1 MEITRKKGRKMKN
14 RKSFVIGVLAV
25 VALYSCVP
33 TREIR
38 DENTSVPEQ
47 YQNQSRDTINT
58 GMVEWREFFK
68 DPNLVE
74 LIDTA
79 LVNNQELN
87 IMLQQVDMDKNV
99 IQAKK
104 GEYLPFVNIQA
115 GAEVEK
121 VGEYTRNGAVE
132 KNLEVKEGEEFP
144 EPLTNYMVGAF
155 ATWELDVWKKLR
167 NEKKAVVFEYL
178 SSVEGKNFMVTNL
191 VAEIADSYY
200 ELMALDNQLS
210 IIDQNLEI
218 QQNALKMVKLQKQA
232 ARATE
237 LAVKRFQAEVMKN
250 QSHKYEIQQEIVE
263 MENRLNFLIGRSPQH
278 IQRTSD
284 NFIDMSIDTIY
295 AGIPSQLLQNRP
307 DVRQAEFELAAA
319 KLDTKAA
326 KASFYPQFTI
336 KAGAGLQAFNTKYLT
351 TTPESVLY
359 SVMGDMVAPL
369 INRNAIKAQYKNA
382 TDRQL
387 QAVYEYEKAILNA
400 YIEVANQLS
409 NIENLK
415 MSYELKNGQVQA
427 LTESID
433 LSTRLFQSARVEYIE
448 VLLAQREALESR
460 MELVETKKDQLLA
473 QVTMYR
479 ALGGG
484 WN

>member
-1 MEITRKKGRKMKN
+1 MKH
-14 RKSFVIGVLAV
+14 RKSVVIGIIALVG
-25 VALYSCVP
+25 LYSCVP

-38 DENTSVPEQ
+38 DEDPTVPEQ
-47 YQNQSRDTINT
+47 YQNQPADTVNT
-58 GMVEWREFFK
+58 GLVQWKTFFK
-68 DPNLVE
+68 DPHLIA

-79 LVNNQELN
+79 LVRNQELN
-87 IMLQQVDMDKNV
+87 IMLQQVDMAKNV
-99 IQAKK
+99 IQVKK
-104 GEYLPFVNIQA
+104 GEYLPFVNLKA

-132 KNLEVKEGEEFP
+132 KNLEIREGEEFP
-144 EPLTNYMVGAF
+144 EPLTDYMVGAF

-167 NEKKAVVFEYL
+167 NEKKAAVFEYL
-178 SSVEGKNFMVTNL
+178 SSVEGKNFMVTNM

-200 ELMALDNQLS
+200 ELMALDNELA

-237 LAVKRFQAEVMKN
+237 LAVKRFQAEVLKN

-263 MENRLNFLIGRSPQH
+263 MENRINFLIGRSPQY
-278 IQRTSD
+278 IDRMSD
-284 NFIDMSIDTIY
+284 GFIDTPIDAIN
-295 AGIPSQLLQNRP
+295 AGVPSQLLQNRP
-307 DVRQAEFELAAA
+307 DVRRAEFELAAA

-326 KASFYPQFTI
+326 KANFYPQFTI
-336 KAGAGLQAFNTKYLT
+336 KAGLGLQAFDTKYLT

-387 QAVYEYEKAILNA
+387 QAIYEYEKAILNA

-409 NIENLK
+409 NIDNLK
-415 MSYELKNGQVQA
+415 KSYDLKDGQVQA
-427 LTESID
+427 LTESIE

-448 VLLAQREALESR
+448 VLLAQREALESK
-460 MELVETKKDQLLA
+460 MELVETKKDQMLA
-473 QVTMYR
+473 QVNMYR

>member
-1 MEITRKKGRKMKN
+1 MERKRKMVTKMKH
-14 RKSFVIGVLAV
+14 RKSLLIGMIVL
-25 VALYSCVP
+25 VAFYSCVP

-38 DENTSVPEQ
+38 DENIAVPDN
-47 YQNQSRDTINT
+47 YQNQSADTVNT
-58 GMVEWREFFK
+58 GLVEWKQFFK
-68 DPNLVE
+68 DSNLIA

-79 LVNNQELN
+79 LVKNQELN
-87 IMLQQVDMDKNV
+87 IMLQRVDMAKNV

-104 GEYLPFVNIQA
+104 GEYLPFVNFQA
-115 GAEVEK
+115 AAEVEK

-144 EPLTNYMVGAF
+144 EPLTNYMVGAY

-167 NEKKAVVFEYL
+167 NEKKAAVFEYL

-191 VAEIADSYY
+191 VAEIASSYY
-200 ELMALDNQLS
+200 ELMALDNQMA

-218 QQNALKMVKLQKQA
+218 QQNALQMVKLQKQA

-250 QSHKYEIQQEIVE
+250 RSHKYEIQQQIVE
-263 MENRLNFLIGRSPQH
+263 VENRLNFLIGRSPRH
-278 IQRTSD
+278 IQRESD
-284 NFIDMSIDTIY
+284 NFIDTPIDTVY

-307 DVRQAEFELAAA
+307 DVRSAEFELAAA

-326 KASFYPQFTI
+326 KANFYPQFTI
-336 KAGAGLQAFNTKYLT
+336 KAGLGLEAFDTKYLT

-359 SVMGDMVAPL
+359 SAIGDMVAPL
-369 INRNAIKAQYKNA
+369 INRNAIKTQYRNA
-382 TDRQL
+382 TARQL

-415 MSYELKNGQVQA
+415 KSYELKDGQVQA

-460 MELVETKKDQLLA
+460 MELVETKKDQMLA
-473 QVTMYR
+473 QVNMYR

>member
-1 MEITRKKGRKMKN
+1 MKN
-14 RKSFVIGVLAV
+14 SKALFIGIMALVLF
-25 VALYSCVP
+25 YSCVP

-38 DENTSVPEQ
+38 DEETALPEQ
-47 YQNQSRDTINT
+47 YQNQSTDTVN
-58 GMVEWREFFK
+58 
-68 DPNLVE
+68 
-74 LIDTA
+74 TA
-79 LVNNQELN
+79 LVQWKEFFQDPYLVTLIDSALVKNQELN
-87 IMLQQVDMDKNV
+87 IMLQRVDMAKNK

-144 EPLTNYMVGAF
+144 EPLTNYMVGTF

-167 NEKKAVVFEYL
+167 NEKKAAVYEYL
-178 SSVEGKNFMVTNL
+178 SSVEGKNFMVTSL

-200 ELMALDNQLS
+200 ELMALDNQLA

-218 QQNALKMVKLQKQA
+218 QQNALRMVKLQKEA

-250 QSHKYEIQQEIVE
+250 QSHKYEIQQQIVE
-263 MENRLNFLIGRSPQH
+263 TENKLNFLLGRSPQH
-278 IQRTSD
+278 IDRTSD
-284 NFIDMSIDTIY
+284 SFIDAPIDAIS
-295 AGIPSQLLQNRP
+295 AGVPSQLLQNRP
-307 DVRQAEFELAAA
+307 DVRQAEYELAAA

-326 KASFYPQFTI
+326 KANFYPQFTI
-336 KAGAGLQAFNTKYLT
+336 KAGLGLEAFDVKYLT

-359 SVMGDMVAPL
+359 SAIGDMVAPL

-409 NIENLK
+409 NIDNLK
-415 MSYELKNGQVQA
+415 KSYDLKDGQTKA
-427 LTESID
+427 LIESID

-448 VLLAQREALESR
+448 VLLAQREALEAR

-473 QVTMYR
+473 QVNMYR

>member
-1 MEITRKKGRKMKN
+1 MKH
-14 RKSFVIGVLAV
+14 RKSLLVGMVSLVI
-25 VALYSCVP
+25 LYSCVP
-33 TREIR
+33 TREVR
-38 DENTSVPEQ
+38 GENIAVPEN
-47 YQNQSRDTINT
+47 YQNQSADTINT
-58 GMVEWREFFK
+58 GLVEWRKFFK
-68 DPNLVE
+68 DPNLMA

-79 LVNNQELN
+79 LVKNQELN
-87 IMLQQVDMDKNV
+87 IMLQQVDMAQNR

-104 GEYLPFVNIQA
+104 GEYLPFVNIKA
-115 GAEVEK
+115 GTEVEK
-121 VGEYTRNGAVE
+121 VGEYTRSGAVE

-200 ELMALDNQLS
+200 ELMALDNQMA

-218 QQNALKMVKLQKQA
+218 QQNALRMVKLQKQA

-278 IQRTSD
+278 IQRESD
-284 NFIDMSIDTIY
+284 NFIDTPIDTIY

-307 DVRQAEFELAAA
+307 DVRRAEFELAAA

-336 KAGAGLQAFNTKYLT
+336 KAGLGLEAFNTKYLT

-359 SVMGDMVAPL
+359 SAIGDIVAPL

-387 QAVYEYEKAILNA
+387 QAVYEYEKTILSA

-409 NIENLK
+409 NIDNLK
-415 MSYELKNGQVQA
+415 KNYELKEGQVQA

-448 VLLAQREALESR
+448 VLLAQREALESK
-460 MELVETKKDQLLA
+460 MELVETKKDQMLA
-473 QVTMYR
+473 QVNMYR
-479 ALGGG
+479 SLGGG

>member
-1 MEITRKKGRKMKN
+1 MKHS
-14 RKSFVIGVLAV
+14 KSLLVGIIMMVG
-25 VALYSCVP
+25 LYSCVP

-38 DENTSVPEQ
+38 DENVSVPES
-47 YQNQSRDTINT
+47 YQNQYSDTTNT
-58 GMVEWREFFK
+58 GLVEWRSFFK
-68 DPNLVE
+68 DPNLVA
-74 LIDTA
+74 LIDSA
-79 LVNNQELN
+79 LVKNQELN
-87 IMLQQVDMDKNV
+87 IMLQQVDMAKNR

-104 GEYLPFVNIQA
+104 GEYLPFVNLQA

-167 NEKKAVVFEYL
+167 NEKKAAVYEYL
-178 SSVEGKNFMVTNL
+178 SSVEGRNFMVTNL

-200 ELMALDNQLS
+200 ELMALDNQMA

-218 QQNALKMVKLQKQA
+218 QQ
-232 ARATE
+232 
-237 LAVKRFQAEVMKN
+237 
-250 QSHKYEIQQEIVE
+250 EIVE
-263 MENRLNFLIGRSPQH
+263 VENRLNFLIGRSPQH
-278 IQRTSD
+278 IQRASD
-284 NFIDMSIDTIY
+284 NFIDAPIDTIY

-307 DVRQAEFELAAA
+307 DVRSAEFELAAA

-326 KASFYPQFTI
+326 KANFYPQFTI
-336 KAGAGLQAFNTKYLT
+336 KAGLGLEAFDTKYLT

-359 SVMGDMVAPL
+359 SAIGDMVAPL

-382 TDRQL
+382 TARQL

-409 NIENLK
+409 NIDNLK
-415 MSYELKNGQVQA
+415 KSYDLKEGQVQA

-473 QVTMYR
+473 QVNMYR

>member
-1 MEITRKKGRKMKN
+1 MERKRKMAIKM
-14 RKSFVIGVLAV
+14 RYKKSLLVGIT
-25 VALYSCVP
+25 ALVSFYSCVP
-33 TREIR
+33 THKVR
-38 DENTSVPEQ
+38 DEKVSMPER
-47 YQNQSRDTINT
+47 YQNQSTDTVNT
-58 GMVEWREFFK
+58 GLVEWKEFFK
-68 DPNLVE
+68 DPDLIA

-87 IMLQQVDMDKNV
+87 IMLQQVDMAKNV

-104 GEYLPFVNIQA
+104 GEYLPFVNLQA
-115 GAEVEK
+115 GDEVEK

-144 EPLTNYMVGAF
+144 EPLTNYMVGAY

-167 NEKKAVVFEYL
+167 NEKKAAVFEYL
-178 SSVEGKNFMVTNL
+178 SSMEGKNFMVTNL
-191 VAEIADSYY
+191 VAEIAGSYY
-200 ELMALDNQLS
+200 ELMALDNQMA
-210 IIDQNLEI
+210 IIDQNLAI
-218 QQNALKMVKLQKQA
+218 QQNALRMVKLQKQA

-237 LAVKRFQAEVMKN
+237 LAVKRFQAEVLKN
-250 QSHKYEIQQEIVE
+250 QSYKYEIQQEIMEV
-263 MENRLNFLIGRSPQH
+263 ENRLNFLIGRSPQH
-278 IQRTSD
+278 IQRRYD
-284 NFIDMSIDTIY
+284 KFIDTPIDTIY
-295 AGIPSQLLQNRP
+295 AGIPSQLLENRP
-307 DVRQAEFELAAA
+307 DVRSAEFELAAA

-326 KASFYPQFTI
+326 KANFYPQFTI
-336 KAGAGLQAFNTKYLT
+336 KAGLGLEAFDTKYLT

-359 SVMGDMVAPL
+359 SAIGDMVAPL

-387 QAVYEYEKAILNA
+387 QAVYEYEKTILNA
-400 YIEVANQLS
+400 YIEVANELS
-409 NIENLK
+409 NIDNLK
-415 MSYELKNGQVQA
+415 KSYELKEGQVQA

-460 MELVETKKDQLLA
+460 MELVETKKDQMLA
-473 QVTMYR
+473 QVNMYR

>member
-1 MEITRKKGRKMKN
+1 METIRKKGTKMKN
-14 RKSFVIGVLAV
+14 SKSYMIGLLSV

-38 DENTSVPEQ
+38 DVNTAVPEQ
-47 YQNQSRDTINT
+47 YQNQSIDTVNT
-58 GMVEWREFFK
+58 GMVQWREFFK
-68 DPNLVE
+68 DPNLVA

-87 IMLQQVDMDKNV
+87 IMLQQVDMAKNI

-115 GAEVEK
+115 GAEVDK

-144 EPLTNYMVGAF
+144 EPLTNYSVGAF

-167 NEKKAVVFEYL
+167 NEKKAAVFEYL

-263 MENRLNFLIGRSPQH
+263 TENRLNFLIGRSPQH
-278 IQRTSD
+278 IQRESD
-284 NFIDMSIDTIY
+284 NFIETSIDTIY

-336 KAGAGLQAFNTKYLT
+336 KAGAGLEAFDTKYLT

-409 NIENLK
+409 NIDNLK
-415 MSYELKNGQVQA
+415 MSYDLKEGQVQA

-460 MELVETKKDQLLA
+460 MELVETKKDQMLA

>member
-1 MEITRKKGRKMKN
+1 MKYS
-14 RKSFVIGVLAV
+14 KALFIGMMAFVLF
-25 VALYSCVP
+25 YSCVP

-38 DENTSVPEQ
+38 DEETTLPEH
-47 YQNQSRDTINT
+47 YQNQSTDTVN
-58 GMVEWREFFK
+58 
-68 DPNLVE
+68 
-74 LIDTA
+74 TA
-79 LVNNQELN
+79 LVQWKEFFQDPYLVTLIDSALVKNQELN
-87 IMLQQVDMDKNV
+87 IMLQWVDMAKNK

-104 GEYLPFVNIQA
+104 GEYLPFVNIKA

-144 EPLTNYMVGAF
+144 EPLTNYMAGAF

-167 NEKKAVVFEYL
+167 NEKKAAVYEYL
-178 SSVEGKNFMVTNL
+178 SSVEGKNFMVTSL

-200 ELMALDNQLS
+200 ELMALDNQLA

-218 QQNALKMVKLQKQA
+218 QQNALRMVKLQKEA

-250 QSHKYEIQQEIVE
+250 QSHKYEIQQQIVE
-263 MENRLNFLIGRSPQH
+263 TENKLNFLLGRSPQH
-278 IQRTSD
+278 IDRTSD
-284 NFIDMSIDTIY
+284 SFIDAPIDAIS
-295 AGIPSQLLQNRP
+295 AGVPSQLLQNRP
-307 DVRQAEFELAAA
+307 DVRQAEYELAAA

-326 KASFYPQFTI
+326 KANFYPQFTI
-336 KAGAGLQAFNTKYLT
+336 KAGLGLEAFDVKYLT

-359 SVMGDMVAPL
+359 SAIGDMVAPL
-369 INRNAIKAQYKNA
+369 INRNTIKAQYKNA

-400 YIEVANQLS
+400 YIEVASQLS
-409 NIENLK
+409 NIDNLK
-415 MSYELKNGQVQA
+415 KSYDLKDGQTKA
-427 LTESID
+427 LIESID

-448 VLLAQREALESR
+448 VLLAQREALEAK

-473 QVTMYR
+473 QVNMYR

>member
-1 MEITRKKGRKMKN
+1 MKN
-14 RKSFVIGVLAV
+14 SKALFIGIMALVLF
-25 VALYSCVP
+25 YSCVP

-38 DENTSVPEQ
+38 DEETALPEQ
-47 YQNQSRDTINT
+47 YQNQSTDTVN
-58 GMVEWREFFK
+58 
-68 DPNLVE
+68 
-74 LIDTA
+74 TA
-79 LVNNQELN
+79 LVQWKEFFQDPYLVILIDSALVKNQELN
-87 IMLQQVDMDKNV
+87 IMLQRVDMAKNK

-144 EPLTNYMVGAF
+144 EPLTNYMVGTF

-167 NEKKAVVFEYL
+167 NEKKAAVYEYL
-178 SSVEGKNFMVTNL
+178 SSVEGKNFMVTSL

-200 ELMALDNQLS
+200 ELMALDNQLA

-218 QQNALKMVKLQKQA
+218 QQNALRMVKLQKEA

-250 QSHKYEIQQEIVE
+250 QSHKYEIQQQIVE
-263 MENRLNFLIGRSPQH
+263 TENKLNFLLGRSPQH
-278 IQRTSD
+278 IDRTSD
-284 NFIDMSIDTIY
+284 SFIDAPIDAIS
-295 AGIPSQLLQNRP
+295 AGVPSQLLQNRP
-307 DVRQAEFELAAA
+307 DVRQAEYELAAA

-326 KASFYPQFTI
+326 KANFYPQFTI
-336 KAGAGLQAFNTKYLT
+336 KAGLGLEAFDVKYLT

-359 SVMGDMVAPL
+359 SAIGDMVAPL

-409 NIENLK
+409 NIDNLK
-415 MSYELKNGQVQA
+415 KSYDLKDGQTKA
-427 LTESID
+427 LIESID

-448 VLLAQREALESR
+448 VLLAQREALEAR

-473 QVTMYR
+473 QVNMYR

>member
-1 MEITRKKGRKMKN
+1 MERKRKMAIKM
-14 RKSFVIGVLAV
+14 RYKKSLLVGIT
-25 VALYSCVP
+25 ALVSFYSCVP
-33 TREIR
+33 TRKVR
-38 DENTSVPEQ
+38 DERVSMPES
-47 YQNQSRDTINT
+47 YQNQSTDTVNT
-58 GMVEWREFFK
+58 GLVEWKEFFK
-68 DPNLVE
+68 DPDLIA

-87 IMLQQVDMDKNV
+87 IMLQQVDMAKNV

-104 GEYLPFVNIQA
+104 GEYLPFVNLQA

-144 EPLTNYMVGAF
+144 EPLTNYMVGAY

-167 NEKKAVVFEYL
+167 NEKKAAVFEYL
-178 SSVEGKNFMVTNL
+178 SSMEGKNFMVTNL
-191 VAEIADSYY
+191 VAEIAGSYY
-200 ELMALDNQLS
+200 ELMALDNQMA
-210 IIDQNLEI
+210 IIDQNLAI
-218 QQNALKMVKLQKQA
+218 QQNALRMVKLQKQA

-237 LAVKRFQAEVMKN
+237 LAVKRFQAEVLKN
-250 QSHKYEIQQEIVE
+250 QSYKYEIQQEIMEV
-263 MENRLNFLIGRSPQH
+263 ENRLNFLIGRSPQH
-278 IQRTSD
+278 IQRRSD
-284 NFIDMSIDTIY
+284 KFIDTPIDTIY
-295 AGIPSQLLQNRP
+295 AGIPSQLLENRP
-307 DVRQAEFELAAA
+307 DVRSAEFELAAA

-326 KASFYPQFTI
+326 KADFYPQFTI
-336 KAGAGLQAFNTKYLT
+336 KAGLGLEAFDTKYLT

-359 SVMGDMVAPL
+359 SAIGDMVAPL

-387 QAVYEYEKAILNA
+387 QAVYEYEKTILNA
-400 YIEVANQLS
+400 YIEVANELS
-409 NIENLK
+409 NIDNLK
-415 MSYELKNGQVQA
+415 KSYELKEGQVQA

-460 MELVETKKDQLLA
+460 MELVETKKDQMLA
-473 QVTMYR
+473 QVNMYR

>member
-1 MEITRKKGRKMKN
+1 MERKRKKVTKMKH
-14 RKSFVIGVLAV
+14 RKSLLIGMIAL
-25 VALYSCVP
+25 VAFYSCVP

-38 DENTSVPEQ
+38 DENVAVPEN
-47 YQNQSRDTINT
+47 YQNQSTDTVNT
-58 GMVEWREFFK
+58 ALVEWKEFFK
-68 DPNLVE
+68 DPNLIA

-79 LVNNQELN
+79 LVKNQELN
-87 IMLQQVDMDKNV
+87 IMLQQVDMAKNV

-104 GEYLPFVNIQA
+104 GEYLPFVNLQA
-115 GAEVEK
+115 GAEIEK

-144 EPLTNYMVGAF
+144 EPLTNYMVGAY

-167 NEKKAVVFEYL
+167 NEKKAAVFEYL

-200 ELMALDNQLS
+200 ELMALDNQMA

-218 QQNALKMVKLQKQA
+218 QQNALRMVKLQKQA

-250 QSHKYEIQQEIVE
+250 RSHKYEIQQQIVE
-263 MENRLNFLIGRSPQH
+263 VENRLNFLIGRSPQH
-278 IQRTSD
+278 IQRESD
-284 NFIDMSIDTIY
+284 NFIDTPIDTVY

-307 DVRQAEFELAAA
+307 DVRSAEFELAAA

-336 KAGAGLQAFNTKYLT
+336 KAGLGLEAFDTKYLT

-359 SVMGDMVAPL
+359 SAIGDMVAPL

-382 TDRQL
+382 TARQL
-387 QAVYEYEKAILNA
+387 QAVYEYEKTILNA

-409 NIENLK
+409 NIDNLK
-415 MSYELKNGQVQA
+415 KSYELKDGQVQA

-473 QVTMYR
+473 QVNMYR

>member
-1 MEITRKKGRKMKN
+1 MEIKNNKVTAMKN
-14 RKSFVIGVLAV
+14 SKSILIGILAI

-38 DENTSVPEQ
+38 NENTSVPEQ
-47 YQNQSRDTINT
+47 YQNQSTDTVNS
-58 GMVEWREFFK
+58 GLVQWKDFFK
-68 DPNLVE
+68 DPNLIA

-79 LVNNQELN
+79 LVKNQELN
-87 IMLQQVDMDKNV
+87 IMLQQVDMSKNV
-99 IQAKK
+99 IRAKT
-104 GEYLPFVNIQA
+104 GEYLPFVNLQA

-132 KNLEVKEGEEFP
+132 KNLEIKEGEEFP
-144 EPLTNYMVGAF
+144 EPLTNYGLGAF

-167 NEKKAVVFEYL
+167 NEKKAAVYEYL

-200 ELMALDNQLS
+200 ELMALDNQLA

-237 LAVKRFQAEVMKN
+237 LAVQRFQAEVLKN

-263 MENRLNFLIGRSPQH
+263 TENKLNFLIGRSPQH
-278 IQRTSD
+278 INRISD
-284 NFIDMSIDTIY
+284 SFIDTPIDHLY

-307 DVRQAEFELAAA
+307 DVRQAELELAAA
-319 KLDTKAA
+319 KLDAKAA

-336 KAGAGLQAFNTKYLT
+336 KAGLGLEAFDTKYLT

-369 INRNAIKAQYKNA
+369 INRNAIKAQYLNA

-409 NIENLK
+409 NINNLK
-415 MSYELKNGQVQA
+415 KSYELKDGQVQA
-427 LTESID
+427 LTQSID

-448 VLLAQREALESR
+448 VLLAQREALESK
-460 MELVETKKDQLLA
+460 MELVETKKDQMLA
-473 QVTMYR
+473 QVNMYR